1 MPDEH
6 LVHKQAQ
13 LVLYSFCDWQPMQL
27 PQSGSDMLHN
37 CTMERT
43 SVVSDTVI
51 TDRGIQQ
58 PVLHLI
64 ITELRAIDLSII
76 LCLFLYASAIHKQ
89 SGYTFGEC

>member
-1 MPDEH
+1 
-6 LVHKQAQ
+6 
-13 LVLYSFCDWQPMQL
+13 
-27 PQSGSDMLHN
+27 
-37 CTMERT
+37 
-43 SVVSDTVI
+43 VVSDTVI